1 MRALRAIPADSART
15 PLVPPL
21 RSTQTAMTGTT
32 AFLIALSLAGNPV
45 ADIAACLELCASQ
58 QSATAQD
65 DCMDRMGGVMV
76 ISDDSTSC
84 PVPAGESVFVREENR
99 TTSIAPVSIAV
110 VQLPTPLSMTR
121 PAWTSVPADRVAID
135 SRSADTLV
143 LRL

>member
-1 MRALRAIPADSART
+1 MR
-15 PLVPPL
+15 LVPPL

-45 ADIAACLELCASQ
+45 ADIAACLELCAAQ

-84 PVPAGESVFVREENR
+84 PGPAGESVFVREESR
-99 TTSIAPVSIAV
+99 AQSLAPVSMAV
-110 VQLPTPLSMTR
+110 VQLPAPLSSPR
-121 PAWTSVPADRVAID
+121 
-135 SRSADTLV
+135 
-143 LRL
+143 